1 MTVGSKLILAYYWS
15 GVEKTGVLNG
25 WKFPSGASKKLEVCL
40 LGVAWGLISNLTG
53 ENFLFLEFLHF
64 SRKCHSDVSKMRT

>member
-40 LGVAWGLISNLTG
+40 LGAAWGLISNLAG
-53 ENFLFLEFLHF
+53 EIFIFGIFTF
-64 SRKCHSDVSKMRT
+64 F